1 MPVYSMSWINLHNN
15 FCDWN
20 DDWDFMVTH
29 LYLDAALL
37 DPKPNDP
44 FGADDVERKLTAKES

>member
-1 MPVYSMSWINLHNN
+1 ML
-15 FCDWN
+15 
-20 DDWDFMVTH
+20 TH

-44 FGADDVERKLTAKES
+44 FGADGVEHKLTAKES